1 MTPLLSLLSDSNQ
14 RPADYK
20 AAALANWAKEANFQV
35 GENRTPDSFV
45 PGEKCYQLHY
55 YLINN
60 LGQPWGFEP
69 LPLHSQCLMLP
80 MTPAGPYN
88 IFVGIARLERATTAS
103 QMQHSNQLN
112 YIPNCENL
120 FTRFMNILSIL
131 YCSYPFYRLFIFTS
145 LKQLHVSSAHYL
157 ISPAS
162 WWRDSN
168 PQFLHSKC
176 RVLTN
181 SITPWNYVEQG
192 RRIELPYRAWQ
203 ARIITV
209 ILTLHNLYVWR
220 DSNPQPLAS

>member
-35 GENRTPDSFV
+35 GENRTSDSFI
-45 PGEKCYQLHY
+45 PGEKWYQLHY

-80 MTPAGPYN
+80 ITPAGPYN
-88 IFVGIARLERATTAS
+88 IFCRVDRARTCDHIIPNDAFY
-103 QMQHSNQLN
+103 QLN
-112 YIPNCENL
+112 YYPNCENL

-162 WWRDSN
+162 WLRDSN

-209 ILTLHNLYVWR
+209 ILTLHNLYTWR